1 MPPSGI
7 IWRKGLPGSA
17 ERRPIGLGGGQ
28 KGGRNISNNTGETHA
43 NEQTLDLWPIGNCQA
58 SALIDR
64 AGRMVWGCVPR
75 VDGDPVFSAL
85 LDNQSWDDPDARG
98 FWAIELENVVA
109 IEQHYIRNTPILV
122 TRQRD
127 AQGNA
132 IETYDFC
139 PRHRH
144 KGRMYRPVAFVRIV
158 RPVAGSPRIRVR
170 LRPTTSWNAEK
181 VPISYGSNHIR
192 MVLSY
197 MAMRVSTNAPIGL
210 ISQESWFRLEAD
222 MHFFMGPDEGFSD
235 ALRPA
240 IERMLDDTI
249 LEWQVWVRGLAIP
262 AEWQEA
268 VIRSAIT
275 LKLCQHEETGAIVAA
290 LTTSIPE
297 HADSGRNWDYR
308 YCWVRDA
315 YYTVEALNRLGA
327 LDVLESYLVYLRNI
341 VDGAKGGHIQP
352 LYDVR
357 GNATLTEWE
366 ADGLPGY
373 RGMGPVR
380 VGNAA
385 YEQIQHDAYGQIVL
399 SSVQG
404 FIDQRLLRMAG
415 HADFEALEAVGERAW
430 QVYDKPD
437 AGLWELRTRAHVHSY
452 SAVMCWAACDR
463 LAHAAKAIGLDMRAA
478 YWENR
483 AETMR
488 ARILE
493 AAWRSDSNAISAN
506 FEDDSRDASLLQ
518 LLDLR
523 FLSADDPKFIGTLAA
538 LEVDLRRGNDMLR
551 YSAPDDFGEP
561 VTAFN
566 VCTFWLIEALH
577 RTGRTEEARELF
589 EVMLSR
595 RTAAGLLSEDIDP
608 VTGELWGNYPQTY
621 SLVGIINCAVLLSK
635 PWSAMR

>member
-1 MPPSGI
+1 M
-7 IWRKGLPGSA
+7 
-17 ERRPIGLGGGQ
+17 
-28 KGGRNISNNTGETHA
+28 
-43 NEQTLDLWPIGNCQA
+43 GNCQA

-64 AGRMVWGCVPR
+64 AGRMVWACVPR

-85 LDNQSWDDPDARG
+85 LDNKHWDSKEARG
-98 FWAIELENVVA
+98 FWAIELENCVA
-109 IEQHYIRNTPILV
+109 VEQHYIRNTPILV
-122 TRQRD
+122 TRQSD
-127 AQGNA
+127 GQGNA
-132 IETYDFC
+132 IEIFDFC
-139 PRHRH
+139 PRHKH
-144 KGRMYRPVAFVRIV
+144 KGRMYRPVAFARIV
-158 RPVAGSPRIRVR
+158 RPAAGSPRIRVR
-170 LRPTTSWNAEK
+170 LRPTTSWGKEN
-181 VPISYGSNHIR
+181 VPVTYGSNHIR

-197 MAMRVSTNAPIGL
+197 MAMRISTNAPIGL
-210 ISQESWFRLEAD
+210 ISQESWFRLESD

-249 LEWQVWVRGLAIP
+249 LEWQLWVRGLAIP
-262 AEWQEA
+262 PEWQEA

-327 LDVLESYLVYLRNI
+327 LDVLETYLVYLRNI

-357 GNATLTEWE
+357 GNATLHEWE
-366 ADGLPGY
+366 AAYLPGY

-404 FIDQRLLRMAG
+404 FIDRRLLRMAG

-430 QVYDKPD
+430 QVYDQPD

-463 LAHAAKAIGLDMRAA
+463 LAHAATALDLPLRAA
-478 YWENR
+478 HWENR

-488 ARILE
+488 ARIIE
-493 AAWRSDSNAISAN
+493 SAWRADSKAISAN
-506 FEDDSRDASLLQ
+506 FEDDARDASLLQ

-523 FLSADDPKFIGTLAA
+523 FLTADDPMFTGTLEA
-538 LEVDLRRGNDMLR
+538 LEKDLRRGNDMLR

-589 EVMLSR
+589 EEMLSR

-608 VTGELWGNYPQTY
+608 HNGELWGNYPQTY

-635 PWSAMR
+635 PWSVMR

>member
-1 MPPSGI
+1 MT
-7 IWRKGLPGSA
+7 WA
-17 ERRPIGLGGGQ
+17 
-28 KGGRNISNNTGETHA
+28 
-43 NEQTLDLWPIGNCQA
+43 
-58 SALIDR
+58 
-64 AGRMVWGCVPR
+64 CVPR

-85 LDNQSWDDPDARG
+85 LDDKAWDAPDARG
-98 FWAIELENVVA
+98 FWAIELENCVEV
-109 IEQHYIRNTPILV
+109 EQHYIRNTPILV
-122 TRQRD
+122 TRQSD
-127 AQGNA
+127 DHGNA
-132 IETYDFC
+132 IELYDFC
-139 PRHRH
+139 PRHRRM
-144 KGRMYRPVAFVRIV
+144 GRMYRPVAFTRIV

-170 LRPTTSWNAEK
+170 LRPTTSWQSEP

-192 MVLSY
+192 LVLSY
-197 MAMRVSTNAPIGL
+197 MAMRMSTNAPIGL
-210 ISQESWFRLEAD
+210 ISQESWFRLEHD
-222 MHFFMGPDEGFSD
+222 MHFFLGPDESFSD

-240 IERMLDDTI
+240 VERMLDDTI
-249 LEWQVWVRGLAIP
+249 HEWQVWVRGLAIP

-297 HADSGRNWDYR
+297 HAHSGRNWDYR
-308 YCWVRDA
+308 YCWIRDA

-357 GNATLTEWE
+357 GNATLEEGE
-366 ADGLPGY
+366 AENLPGY

-385 YEQIQHDAYGQIVL
+385 YSQIQHDAYGQIVL

-415 HADFEALEAVGERAW
+415 MSDFESLEAVGERAW
-430 QVYDKPD
+430 AVYDQPD

-463 LAHAAKAIGLDMRAA
+463 LAHAAGALGLPQREVH
-478 YWENR
+478 WRER
-483 AETMR
+483 AEIMK
-488 ARILE
+488 ARILQS
-493 AAWRSDSNAISAN
+493 AWRTKSNAISAN
-506 FEDDSRDASLLQ
+506 FEDDARDASLLQ

-523 FLSADDPKFIGTLAA
+523 FLTADNPMFVGTLKA
-538 LEVDLRRGNDMLR
+538 LEKDLRRGNNMLR
-551 YSAPDDFGEP
+551 YSTPDDFGEP

-577 RTGRTEEARELF
+577 RTGRTEEARVLF
-589 EVMLSR
+589 EEMLSR

-635 PWSAMR
+635 PWSVMR